1 LRTTL
6 DLGLYA
12 YGAYVIQV
20 ARSARVP
27 LMAALAEHHRRA
39 GARKPPVDG
48 AACDLRETDLPKA
61 LRPHPHAIYSR
72 RMDHTQILVLAL
84 ANTPTMITVLIGIV
98 INNARTSDLN
108 SRMTLMESCL
118 TNLDHKFDT
127 RFDLLLSKVLEIDNG

>member
-1 LRTTL
+1 
-6 DLGLYA
+6 
-12 YGAYVIQV
+12 
-20 ARSARVP
+20 
-27 LMAALAEHHRRA
+27 
-39 GARKPPVDG
+39 
-48 AACDLRETDLPKA
+48 
-61 LRPHPHAIYSR
+61 
-72 RMDHTQILVLAL
+72 MDHTQILVLAL